1 MQKHRINQ
9 DYLDKILARGV
20 RNSELDVL
28 CLTDSLLRFTKQYL
42 EGVMLLDI
50 KGTRNGYV
58 TLNLRVF
65 SYLLRLLYE
74 EVEDDPV
81 ECAVTIDDDFII
93 ETSYPKIKD
102 HEMTS
107 HLISVASLVGF
118 KVDRRGDTLIFRAKI
133 TPSHLFKIYATSTD
147 EIMDWLVLTYR
158 M

>member
-20 RNSELDVL
+20 RSSELDVL

-74 EVEDDPV
+74 EVEGNPV
-81 ECAVTIDDDFII
+81 ECTVTIDDYFII

-102 HEMTS
+102 NEMTS